1 MISLELKEE
10 LKHLIDT
17 EEDSTILTAMLTLLK
32 RKSADEILRKK
43 LTKRALRSN
52 QQIARGELLSREE
65 MENLG

>member
-10 LKHLIDT
+10 LKGLIEI

-32 RKSADEILRKK
+32 RKSSDAILKKK

-52 QQIARGELLSREE
+52 EQIAKGELLSRGE
-65 MENLG
+65 MEDVE